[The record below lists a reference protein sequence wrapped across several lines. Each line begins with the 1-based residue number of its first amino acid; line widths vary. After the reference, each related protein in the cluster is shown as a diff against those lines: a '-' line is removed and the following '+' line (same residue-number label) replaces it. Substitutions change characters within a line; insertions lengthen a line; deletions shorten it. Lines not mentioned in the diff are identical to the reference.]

1 MNKIRIRNDK
11 EINERKII
19 FFEIINILK
28 KRNITFFLD
37 GGILLGAIR
46 ENNFIKWD
54 WDVEISVFSKDLLK
68 FYKEISSDL
77 QKNNFH
83 IKRLNLA
90 LFNPKIEFYKKNHNA
105 TSFSILGWHY
115 SFFRQAYTRKKMKIP
130 LKFMRKMG
138 KVKFFE
144 KNFLC
149 PSPINEYLK
158 HRYGNWEK
166 PIQTSDKSK
175 YFSHEFYQ
183 KNFSFFDFF
192 NAIFNLIYKFFKK

>member
-1 MNKIRIRNDK
+1 MNKIRIRNNK

-19 FFEIINILK
+19 FFEIVNILK
-28 KRNITFFLD
+28 KRNIPFFLD

-54 WDVEISVFSKDLLK
+54 WDVEISVFTEDLLK

-77 QKNNFH
+77 QKNNFN

-90 LFNPKIEFYKKNHNA
+90 LFNPKIELYKKNHNA
-105 TSFSILGWHY
+105 TSFSIIGWHY
-115 SFFRQAYTRKKMKIP
+115 SFFRQAYTRKKLKIP

-138 KVKFFE
+138 NVKFFE
-144 KNFLC
+144 KDFLC

-158 HRYGNWEK
+158 YRYGNWEK
-166 PIQTSDKSK
+166 PIRTSDKSK
-175 YFSHEFYQ
+175 YLSDQFYQ

-192 NAIFNLIYKFFKK
+192 NAFFNLIYKFFKK

>member
-1 MNKIRIRNDK
+1 
-11 EINERKII
+11 
-19 FFEIINILK
+19 
-28 KRNITFFLD
+28 
-37 GGILLGAIR
+37 
-46 ENNFIKWD
+46 
-54 WDVEISVFSKDLLK
+54 
-68 FYKEISSDL
+68 
-77 QKNNFH
+77 
-83 IKRLNLA
+83 
-90 LFNPKIEFYKKNHNA
+90 
-105 TSFSILGWHY
+105 
-115 SFFRQAYTRKKMKIP
+115 MKIP